1 MSSNIVEVVISEN
14 IMFPGGL
21 AVDWVHGHMYW
32 TDTGF
37 NQIEVATLDGGLRC
51 VLIDDGL
58 DKPRAIVL
66 YPSKG

>member
-1 MSSNIVEVVISEN
+1 MSSNIVEVVISDN
-14 IMFPGGL
+14 ILSPDGL
-21 AVDWVHGHMYW
+21 AVDWIHRHMYW
-32 TDTGF
+32 TDTGL

-58 DKPRAIVL
+58 DEPRAIVL